1 MPRRKKRNLL
11 PLITGFVVIIA
22 AIAGYMYLRMAADTP
37 GEPSDAPVSGTE
49 RGLNLDN
56 LDQIQANLATIQTAF
71 SGDRSRFTMPGTISI
86 PVVNEDM
93 NADGHTETMAV
104 EFMSSGQLHSEL
116 TGEGFQGPVRNIR
129 VLTMRDGDAVVL
141 LDVSPAA
148 MKDGRGSVLI
158 DQERADNGYAF
169 RLGFFDGEPYSS
181 AVHLIE
187 IIMLNASGQPASDD
201 LTLYWNPATG
211 RYSATNTFGAPGTFS
226 N

>member
-22 AIAGYMYLRMAADTP
+22 AIAGYMYLRMTADTP
-37 GEPSDAPVSGTE
+37 GESSDTPVAATE
-49 RGLNLDN
+49 RGLSLEN
-56 LDQIQANLATIQTAF
+56 LDQIQANLAAIQTAF

-116 TGEGFQGPVRNIR
+116 TAEGFQGPVRSIR
-129 VLTMRDGDAVVL
+129 VLTMRNSDAVAL
-141 LDVSPAA
+141 LDISPDA
-148 MKDGRGSVLI
+148 MKDDRGSVLI
-158 DQERADNGYAF
+158 DQESAVNGYAF

-181 AVHLIE
+181 AVRLIE
-187 IIMLNASGQPASDD
+187 IIMLDASGKPASDD
-201 LTLYWNPATG
+201 LTLYWNPAAG